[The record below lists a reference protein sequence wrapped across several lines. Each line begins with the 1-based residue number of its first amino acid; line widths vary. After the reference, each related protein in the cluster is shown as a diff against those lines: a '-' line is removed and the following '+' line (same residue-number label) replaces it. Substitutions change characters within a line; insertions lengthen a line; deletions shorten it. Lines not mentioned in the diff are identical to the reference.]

1 MLHDQEENVPKQVV
15 VLRKLL
21 GPLEKF
27 KVPII
32 PVALNT
38 LICIGLAG
46 VETPDQ
52 SDGLMKVLDAERGR
66 ARLSRCQRKIR
77 VAFYVWRH
85 EAHLPRRILSDTCKY
100 YEIQT
105 NTCKYDQIRY
115 KLHVASEHRKGPRAT
130 LQVASEH
137 RKAREQRYRL
147 QASTEGPASNAIRC
161 KLQASRK
168 GPRATL
174 QVASEHRKAREQ
186 RYKLQVASEHR

>member
-1 MLHDQEENVPKQVV
+1 VLYDQEEKGPEKIS
-15 VLRKLL
+15 VLRYLL
-21 GPLEKF
+21 GPPDKALF
-27 KVPII
+27 PII
-32 PVALNT
+32 PVALDAVVR
-38 LICIGLAG
+38 ISPCG
-46 VETPDQ
+46 VETPDLA
-52 SDGLMKVLDAERGR
+52 DGQVKIFNGDGRRIWRSRGKRVLWVVLR
-66 ARLSRCQRKIR
+66 ASRHGAQ
-77 VAFYVWRH
+77 
-85 EAHLPRRILSDTCKY
+85 LPRRILSDTCKY

-115 KLHVASEHRKGPRAT
+115 KLQVASEHRKGPRAT